1 MFLVE
6 YLLYLVLILVLFCVV
21 VLSFTVVPYQ
31 GVISLMGIS
40 FFCCVAMVVMGCTYA
55 ALVMYIVYLG
65 GLVVVFGYC
74 VSVEKGGEVV
84 VGVSGS
90 WYFFVL
96 VGVVVVVGVLGVVF
110 GGVGQG
116 LLFYS
121 GWEGWVCMEVNG
133 YGVFYCGGGVGLM
146 VCAWGLIVAL
156 FSVLV
161 ILGWTRLGGFRPF

>member
-6 YLLYLVLILVLFCVV
+6 YLLYFILTLVFFGVSVLG
-21 VLSFTVVPYQ
+21 FTSVPYQ

-74 VSVEKGGEVV
+74 VSVEKGGDGV
-84 VGVSGS
+84 VGVNGF

-96 VGVVVVVGVLGVVF
+96 AGVVMVVGALMLILG
-110 GGVGQG
+110 GGGQG
-116 LLFYS
+116 LSLYS
-121 GWEGWVCMEVNG
+121 GWEGWVCLEVNG
-133 YGVFYCGGGVGLM
+133 YSVFYCGGGAGLV
-146 VCAWGLIVAL
+146 VCAWGLVVAL

>member
-6 YLLYLVLILVLFCVV
+6 YLLYFILVLVLFSVV

-31 GVISLMGIS
+31 GVVALMGTS
-40 FFCCVAMVVMGCTYA
+40 FFCCAAMVVMGRTYA

-84 VGVSGS
+84 GVGRS
-90 WYFFVL
+90 WYISVL
-96 VGVVVVVGVLGVVF
+96 MGAGLLVSVLAMFF

-116 LLFYS
+116 LLDYS
-121 GWEGWVCMEVNG
+121 GWEEWVCLEVNG
-133 YGVFYCGGGVGLM
+133 YSVFYCAGGVGLV
-146 VCAWGLIVAL
+146 VCAWGLIVVL

-161 ILGWTRLGGFRPF
+161 ILGWTRLGGYRPF

>member
-6 YLLYLVLILVLFCVV
+6 YLLYFILTLVLFGVV
-21 VLSFTVVPYQ
+21 VLSFAVVPYQ

-40 FFCCVAMVVMGCTYA
+40 FFCCVAMVVMGRTYA

-84 VGVSGS
+84 IGISGF
-90 WYFFVL
+90 WYLVVFL
-96 VGVVVVVGVLGVVF
+96 GVGVVVCVLVLGF
-110 GGVGQG
+110 GGGGQG
-116 LLFYS
+116 LLVYS
-121 GWEGWVCMEVNG
+121 GWEDWVCLEVNG
-133 YGVFYCGGGVGLM
+133 YGVFYCGGGVGLV
-146 VCAWGLIVAL
+146 VCAWGLVVAL

-161 ILGWTRLGGFRPF
+161 VLGWTRLGGLRPF

>member
-6 YLLYLVLILVLFCVV
+6 YLLYFILALVFFGVV

-31 GVISLMGIS
+31 GVVSLMGIS
-40 FFCCVAMVVMGCTYA
+40 FFCCAAMVVMGRTYA

-74 VSVEKGGEVV
+74 VSVEKGEVV
-84 VGVSGS
+84 AGTSRF
-90 WYFFVL
+90 WYIFVL
-96 VGVVVVVGVLGVVF
+96 VGVGLLMGVLVWF
-110 GGVGQG
+110 LGGGGQG
-116 LLFYS
+116 LSVYS
-121 GWEGWVCMEVNG
+121 GWEDWVCLEVNG
-133 YGVFYCGGGVGLM
+133 YGVFYCGGGVGLV
-146 VCAWGLIVAL
+146 VCAWGLVVVL